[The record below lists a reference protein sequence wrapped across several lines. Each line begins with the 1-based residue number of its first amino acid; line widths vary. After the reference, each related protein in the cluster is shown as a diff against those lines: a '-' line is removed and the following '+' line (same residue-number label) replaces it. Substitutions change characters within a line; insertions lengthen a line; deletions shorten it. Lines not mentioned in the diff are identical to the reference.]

1 MATQLAAFG
10 TMEKS
15 IKDFL
20 PNFAV
25 RNPAKKDPG
34 MPVRAGKLA
43 VTKDERKE
51 HFVILVS
58 KI

>member
-10 TMEKS
+10 TVEKS
-15 IKDFL
+15 INDFL

-34 MPVRAGKLA
+34 MPVKAGKLA
-43 VTKDERKE
+43 IK
-51 HFVILVS
+51 
-58 KI
+58 